1 MDDEVETEEIVLL
14 EEYGDCLLG
23 CVYDEEGAP
32 VPVYSSEGVVNKLM
46 DGGMSEPEAVEYV
59 NFETDGM
66 RLMWVHPIELD
77 VQFEPDPKPH
87 LRLVH

>member
-23 CVYDEEGAP
+23 CVYSDDGTP
-32 VPVYSSEGVVNKLM
+32 VPVYSSEGVINKLM

-77 VQFEPDPKPH
+77 VSFDPSPTPH

>member
-23 CVYDEEGAP
+23 CVYSDDGTP
-32 VPVYSSEGVVNKLM
+32 VPVYSSEGVINKLM

-59 NFETDGM
+59 HFETDGM

-77 VQFEPDPKPH
+77 VQCDPDPKPH